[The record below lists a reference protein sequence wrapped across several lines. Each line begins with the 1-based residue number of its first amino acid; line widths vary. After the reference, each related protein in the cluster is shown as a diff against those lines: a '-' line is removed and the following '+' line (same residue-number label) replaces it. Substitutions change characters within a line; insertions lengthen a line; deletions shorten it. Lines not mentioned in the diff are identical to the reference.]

1 MLDLDGGGGLCV
13 YVNVQAFISLMNT
26 GGIFSKVTQQ
36 QGANYFFF
44 CLKLVKDHSAPV
56 PQKEAWP
63 PE

>member
-44 CLKLVKDHSAPV
+44 LPKVSERSQCPSAP
-56 PQKEAWP
+56 ERGLAT
-63 PE
+63 